1 MPNFPCNKKQTGNII
16 SLLFCFVICPT
27 LTFII
32 SLFKAK
38 NKNQEW
44 TSRFK
49 IFRNTIRDII
59 DENAE
64 YYIATIGTLNLNYSK
79 LQISPLLPNALKIK
93 LMPK

>member
-1 MPNFPCNKKQTGNII
+1 MARILKSNKILFIKIIKNFIFQNLKLKIKT
-16 SLLFCFVICPT
+16 
-27 LTFII
+27 
-32 SLFKAK
+32 K
-38 NKNQEW
+38 NW

-49 IFRNTIRDII
+49 IFRNTIQDII